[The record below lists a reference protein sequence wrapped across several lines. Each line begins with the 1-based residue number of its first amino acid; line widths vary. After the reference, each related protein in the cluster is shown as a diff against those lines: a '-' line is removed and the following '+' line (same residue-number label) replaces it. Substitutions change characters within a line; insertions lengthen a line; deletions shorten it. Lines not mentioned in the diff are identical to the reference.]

1 MITLYTLSDSVIESD
16 EIIEIRVEINT
27 KKPVYCSTTVRIVDD
42 SKWLMYNFLILMI
55 IIILNQMHLYMLV
68 DISAVWHCQYH
79 NSIDTKFGIAKE
91 SLVVASIGYI

>member
-1 MITLYTLSDSVIESD
+1 MSDTVIESD
-16 EIIEIRVEINT
+16 EIIDIRVKINAR
-27 KKPVYCSTTVRIVDD
+27 KLVYCSTTVRIIDD

-91 SLVVASIGYI
+91 SLVVAGIGSI